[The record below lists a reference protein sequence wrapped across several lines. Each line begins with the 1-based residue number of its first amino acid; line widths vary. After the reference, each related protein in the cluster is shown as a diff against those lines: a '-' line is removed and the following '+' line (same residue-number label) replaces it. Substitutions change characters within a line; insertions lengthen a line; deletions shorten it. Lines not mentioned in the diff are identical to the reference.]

1 MGGRPSIA
9 RTAELITIIVLKLR
23 PAFGF
28 LLLLALMPISLQSRQ
43 SLPTGALDSVAS
55 SAENNS
61 NSSAFV
67 GDEACRLCHQLQT
80 STYFETA
87 HHLTSRMPDQ
97 NSMLG
102 KFNDGANIL
111 KTSTPSIYYQMT
123 ATNEG
128 YFESAVEELS
138 PFRKVSHTERIDLV
152 FGSGRRG
159 QTYLFW
165 KGDRLL
171 ELPVSYWTELDGW
184 INSPGFPDGSPRFD
198 KPVLPRCLECHS
210 GRFEQLP
217 QSENSYLS
225 SSLVLGITCERC
237 HGAGREHVLFRASKT
252 PARSGIQDA
261 IVNPALLPRDRQI
274 DICAFCHAGPGK
286 PLAPALSFAPGG
298 VLEDYVQIPYTPDAA
313 IDVHGNQAQ
322 LLARSRCFQGS
333 AMTCTTCHDVHKRQ
347 RDAAAFS
354 SHCLTCHKPK
364 DCAKF
369 RKLGRAIASDC
380 VDCHMPLEES
390 EVLISHTSGRKLKPW
405 VRNHRI
411 GVYPEAQ
418 SQ

>member
-1 MGGRPSIA
+1 M
-9 RTAELITIIVLKLR
+9 
-23 PAFGF
+23 
-28 LLLLALMPISLQSRQ
+28 LLLLLVLSRSLQSQQR
-43 SLPTGALDSVAS
+43 LATAHV
-55 SAENNS
+55 S
-61 NSSAFV
+61 NSSGYV
-67 GDEACRLCHQLQT
+67 GDQACLPCHQPET

-87 HHLTSRMPDQ
+87 HHLTSRMPDR
-97 NSMLG
+97 NSILG
-102 KFNDGANIL
+102 KFSDGANIL
-111 KTSTPSIYYQMT
+111 RTSSPTIYYQMT
-123 ATNEG
+123 ANNDG

-138 PFRKVSHTERIDLV
+138 PFQKVSHTERIDLV

-165 KGDRLL
+165 KGDQLL

-217 QSENSYLS
+217 QSENSYDP

-237 HGAGREHVLFRASKT
+237 HGPGREHMLFRGPKTAAS
-252 PARSGIQDA
+252 SGMRDP

-286 PLAPALSFAPGG
+286 PLTPALSFTPGEA
-298 VLEDYVQIPYTPDAA
+298 LEDYVHIPYRPDASV
-313 IDVHGNQAQ
+313 DVHGNQTQ
-322 LLARSRCFQGS
+322 LLARSRCFEGS
-333 AMTCTTCHDVHKRQ
+333 TMTCTTCHDVHRQQ

-354 SHCLTCHKPK
+354 PHCLTCHKVR
-364 DCAKF
+364 DCAKV
-369 RKLGRAIASDC
+369 RKLGPAIASDC
-380 VDCHMPLEES
+380 VDCHMPLQES
-390 EVLISHTSGRKLKPW
+390 DVLISHTSGRKLKPR

-411 GVYPEAQ
+411 GIYPEAQ
-418 SQ
+418 AQ